1 MLIGI
6 ASSGIH
12 SNGFS
17 LVRKVFGLTR
27 EKLEIYCEELG
38 QTLGE
43 ALLTPTR
50 LYVKPALAA
59 IAAADVKAVS
69 HITGGGFYENIP
81 RMMRPGCTA
90 KVERAAVPVLPIF
103 DLIQKTGNI
112 PQRDMFNTFNMG
124 VGMCMA
130 VSKETA
136 DAAVRALNSAGERA
150 FVLGEVTTGDEGVV
164 IV

>member
-1 MLIGI
+1 M
-6 ASSGIH
+6 
-12 SNGFS
+12 
-17 LVRKVFGLTR
+17 TR

>member
-1 MLIGI
+1 
-6 ASSGIH
+6 
-12 SNGFS
+12 
-17 LVRKVFGLTR
+17 
-27 EKLEIYCEELG
+27 
-38 QTLGE
+38 
-43 ALLTPTR
+43 
-50 LYVKPALAA
+50 
-59 IAAADVKAVS
+59 
-69 HITGGGFYENIP
+69 
-81 RMMRPGCTA
+81 MMRPGCTA
-90 KVERAAVPVLPIF
+90 KVERAAVPVRPIF